1 MASRELEHFS
11 ASFLVDAGLF
21 FASCKPSW
29 TWTNLTS
36 LTLTSPVLAPKAAQ
50 SDIVKMINSA
60 ATVVC
65 RMPKL
70 ETMELW
76 NGRKRMATLFQY
88 QSKHVAITWRST
100 WDFTLLDL
108 VIPAWEVVARI
119 HGGKELVV
127 RKELLNIR
135 GDIKSHGDAIHY
147 LKLSNPVVRPISLQQ
162 IRSENKVHSIW
173 EKMRKAKDRQDELIS
188 Q

>member
-1 MASRELEHFS
+1 
-11 ASFLVDAGLF
+11 
-21 FASCKPSW
+21 
-29 TWTNLTS
+29 
-36 LTLTSPVLAPKAAQ
+36 
-50 SDIVKMINSA
+50 
-60 ATVVC
+60 
-65 RMPKL
+65 
-70 ETMELW
+70 
-76 NGRKRMATLFQY
+76 MATLFQY